1 MKHTISNF
9 SLNLV
14 LLDIINRCHKCQP
27 CLKYLHYTDNCGTNI
42 LLASV
47 K

>member
-14 LLDIINRCHKCQP
+14 LFYIIKCHKCQP
-27 CLKYLHYTDNCGTNI
+27 CLKYLHDTDNCGTKI